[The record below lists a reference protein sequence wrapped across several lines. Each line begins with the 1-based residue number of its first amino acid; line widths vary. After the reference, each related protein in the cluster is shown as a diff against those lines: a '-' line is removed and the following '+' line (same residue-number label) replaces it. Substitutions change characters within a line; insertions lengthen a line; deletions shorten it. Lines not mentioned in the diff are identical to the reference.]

1 MPAKFPTLLGTFSLN
16 FHDIK
21 PNDHLKHKPELASCA
36 SPLSLDR
43 GRTIH
48 RLAMALRFSS
58 KESKRP
64 TPLTMQQQN
73 KQVAAEIRRKPQPP
87 QVADLT
93 DFMNDMFFGTVSAET
108 KSYNLTGDL
117 EDYIEDSPNSS
128 TASTPTSTTTTPTT
142 TSSNSKMTQEWLE
155 EARRIVASSPS
166 RSSSPARLATGSPR
180 FAAPPGQAARLS
192 FSSALDRRDPLS
204 RSARRY
210 VINIC
215 TSH

>member
-1 MPAKFPTLLGTFSLN
+1 
-16 FHDIK
+16 
-21 PNDHLKHKPELASCA
+21 
-36 SPLSLDR
+36 
-43 GRTIH
+43 
-48 RLAMALRFSS
+48 MALRFSS

-64 TPLTMQQQN
+64 TPLSMQQQN

-87 QVADLT
+87 PVADLT

-128 TASTPTSTTTTPTT
+128 TASTPTSTTTTT

-210 VINIC
+210 VININIC
-215 TSH
+215 TLRC